1 MKKSRPS
8 GMPDKPHPYQKK
20 DDSLEPDITASHKE
34 DVMLTRL
41 GGQLEDVCKDIDLN
55 YRRVHYKNP
64 MIKPMLEMMHDQL
77 KAMQELLGVPEEL
90 YSKEETKSMRFG
102 ISKEDL

>member
-1 MKKSRPS
+1 MSKRPN

-20 DDSLEPDITASHKE
+20 DSTLEPDITASHKE

-41 GGQLEDVCKDIDLN
+41 GGQLEDVCKDIELN

-64 MIKPMLEMMHDQL
+64 MIPEMLKMMHDQL
-77 KAMQELLGVPEEL
+77 KAMQNLLGVPKEL
-90 YSKEETKSMRFG
+90 YGKEETKSMQFG